1 MTEVA
6 LALGGGGARGLA
18 HIHVLEA
25 PDELGIR
32 PVAIAGSSI
41 GAIMGAGYAS
51 GMTGGQIRK
60 YALKTLGNRT
70 QVMSRLW
77 QLRPDNF
84 RGFFSSVQRFG
95 ELNGRKAL
103 RAFLPDT
110 IPDSFSQLQIPLK
123 ITATD
128 FFAAELKVLDEGDLW
143 QAMAASAAIPS
154 IFRPEIVDGR
164 YMIDG
169 GIINP
174 VPFELVE
181 APGRIVIAV
190 DVVGKPRGSDD
201 RMPTRVE
208 SLFGASQLMMH
219 AATQLKL
226 RLHRPAIFIR
236 PRINEFRVM
245 DFLRAEAI
253 LERSK
258 ETRVEVRT
266 KLEGLLRA
274 A

>member
-25 PDELGIR
+25 LDELGIR
-32 PVAIAGSSI
+32 PVEIAGSSI
-41 GAIMGAGYAS
+41 GAIMGAGYAA
-51 GMTGGQIRK
+51 GMTGAQIRE

-70 QVMSRLW
+70 EVMSRLW

-84 RGFFSSVQRFG
+84 RSFFSNVQRFG

-103 RAFLPDT
+103 RAFLPDN
-110 IPDSFSQLQIPLK
+110 IPDSFAQLQIPLK

-128 FFAAELKVLDEGDLW
+128 FYAAALKVLDEGDLW

-154 IFRPEIVDGR
+154 IFRPEIIDGR

-181 APGRIVIAV
+181 APGRIIVAV
-190 DVVGKPRGSDD
+190 DVVGKPKGSDG
-201 RMPTRVE
+201 RMPTRIE
-208 SLFGASQLMMH
+208 SLFGASQLMMQS
-219 AATQLKL
+219 ATQLKL
-226 RLHRPAIFIR
+226 RLHRPDIFIS
-236 PRINEFRVM
+236 PRIDEFRVM

-258 ETRVEVRT
+258 ETRIEVRT
-266 KLEGLLRA
+266 RLEGLLKA